1 MHIIF
6 HTSLYVEHVT
16 YQQKFS
22 PVTPG
27 FCMLA
32 VAQRDFFLTEV
43 LFFHE
48 PPQSPIV
55 GVSDIGQV
63 STAMSSTYFKLFLS
77 T

>member
-1 MHIIF
+1 M
-6 HTSLYVEHVT
+6 YVEHVT

-32 VAQRDFFLTEV
+32 VAQQDFFLTEV
-43 LFFHE
+43 LIFHE
-48 PPQSPIV
+48 PPESPIV
-55 GVSDIGQV
+55 GANDIGQV
-63 STAMSSTYFKLFLS
+63 STATSSTYFKVFLS